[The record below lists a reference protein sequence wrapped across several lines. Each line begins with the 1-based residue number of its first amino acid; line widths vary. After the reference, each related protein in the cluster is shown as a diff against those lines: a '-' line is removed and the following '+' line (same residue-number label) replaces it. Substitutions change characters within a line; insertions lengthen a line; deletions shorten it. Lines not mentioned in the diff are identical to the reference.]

1 MQGCK
6 DRYLVSIQL
15 SDERNINKYLQFLF
29 MYKINKFR
37 ST

>member
-6 DRYLVSIQL
+6 DRCPDSNQL
-15 SDERNINKYLQFLF
+15 SDNSNINKYLQFLS

>member
-6 DRYLVSIQL
+6 DRYPASNQL
-15 SDERNINKYLQFLF
+15 SDKRNINKYLQFLS
-29 MYKINKFR
+29 MYKIYKFR